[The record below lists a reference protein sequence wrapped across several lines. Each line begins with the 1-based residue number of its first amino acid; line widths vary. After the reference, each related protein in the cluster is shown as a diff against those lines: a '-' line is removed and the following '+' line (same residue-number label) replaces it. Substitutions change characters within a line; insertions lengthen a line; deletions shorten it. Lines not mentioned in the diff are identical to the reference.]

1 MKARSC
7 LGLILAL
14 AASAAFAQTSSGGVT
29 RIVVPFAAGGVQ
41 DILARAISPELG
53 RAIGRDVIVENRP
66 GAGGTI
72 GTALVA
78 KSPPD
83 GHTLVLA
90 AASHTING
98 SLYAKLPYD
107 PIRDF
112 SGVAHIGTV
121 EYVLMIN
128 PRLPAKTVGE
138 FVAYAKANPGKL
150 NYATAG
156 SGTATHLSM
165 AYFLGLAGIDMVH
178 IPFKGTNEAV
188 NEVLAGRAD
197 AVIAANIGALPFMKD
212 ARIRM
217 LGVTSAKRSKFLP
230 ELPTLSEDVPGYE
243 FDSWL
248 GLLGPA
254 GIPRATVDRL
264 NLAVAALLRD
274 PVILDRLARQGIEP
288 QALAPEA
295 FDALLRADFA
305 KMARVVKAS
314 GARVE

>member
-1 MKARSC
+1 MKRA
-7 LGLILAL
+7 LLAMLLAL
-14 AASAAFAQTSSGGVT
+14 AAAEAGAQTSGGVT
-29 RIVVPFAAGGVQ
+29 RIIVPFAAGGVQ
-41 DILARAISPELG
+41 DILARAIGPELG
-53 RAIGRDVIVENRP
+53 TALGGSVIVENRP

-78 KSPPD
+78 KSVPD
-83 GHTLVLA
+83 GRTLVLA

-98 SLYAKLPYD
+98 SLHAKLPYD

-128 PRLPAKTVGE
+128 PRIPAKTVRE
-138 FVAYAKANPGKL
+138 FVDYAKANPGKL

-165 AYFLGLAGIDMVH
+165 AYLIGLAGLDMVH
-178 IPFKGTNEAV
+178 IPYKGTNEAV

-197 AVIAANIGALPFMKD
+197 AVIAANIGALPFAKD
-212 ARIRM
+212 GRIRM

-230 ELPTLSEDVPGYE
+230 DLPTIADSGVPSYE

-248 GLLGPA
+248 GLLGPH
-254 GIPRATVDRL
+254 GMSRATVDQI
-264 NLAVAALLRD
+264 NLAVAALLRN
-274 PVILDRLARQGIEP
+274 PAILDRLDKQGIEP
-288 QALAPEA
+288 QALSPEA
-295 FDALLRADFA
+295 FDALLRADFD

>member
-1 MKARSC
+1 MRR
-7 LGLILAL
+7 AL
-14 AASAAFAQTSSGGVT
+14 AGLLLSLAAAGAGAQAPGGVT

-41 DILARAISPELG
+41 DILARAIGSELG
-53 RAIGRDVIVENRP
+53 AAIGRNVIVENRP

-78 KSPPD
+78 MAPPD

-98 SLYAKLPYD
+98 SLHAKLPYD

-112 SGVAHIGTV
+112 NGVAHIGTV

-128 PRLPAKTVGE
+128 PRIPAKTVKE
-138 FVAYAKANPGKL
+138 FVDYAKANPGKL

-165 AYFLGLAGIDMVH
+165 ADLIGLAGLDMVH
-178 IPFKGTNEAV
+178 IPYKGTNEAV

-197 AVIAANIGALPFMKD
+197 AVIAANIGALPFAKD

-230 ELPTLSEDVPGYE
+230 DLPTIAESGVPGYE

-254 GIPRATVDRL
+254 GMPKATVDQI
-264 NLAVAALLRD
+264 NLAVASLLRD
-274 PVILDRLARQGIEP
+274 PVILERLAKQGIEP
-288 QALAPEA
+288 QALSPEA
-295 FDALLRADFA
+295 FDALLRADFD

>member
-1 MKARSC
+1 MKRAIPA
-7 LGLILAL
+7 LVLAL
-14 AASAAFAQTSSGGVT
+14 AANAAVAQTVT
-29 RIVVPFAAGGVQ
+29 RIIVPFAAGGVQ
-41 DILARAISPELG
+41 DILARAINSELG
-53 RAIGRDVIVENRP
+53 TAIGGTVIVENRP

-78 KSPPD
+78 KAQPD

-98 SLYAKLPYD
+98 SLHAKLPYD

-128 PRLPAKTVGE
+128 PKIPAKTVKE
-138 FVAYAKANPGKL
+138 FVDYAKANPGKL
-150 NYATAG
+150 NYSTAG

-165 AYFLGLAGIDMVH
+165 AYLIGLAGLDMVH
-178 IPFKGTNEAV
+178 VPYKGTNEAV
-188 NEVLAGRAD
+188 NEVIAGRAD
-197 AVIAANIGALPFMKD
+197 AVIAANIGALPFAKD

-230 ELPTLSEDVPGYE
+230 DLPTIAESGVPGYE

-254 GIPRATVDRL
+254 GIPKATVDQI
-264 NLAVAALLRD
+264 NLAVASLLRD
-274 PVILDRLARQGIEP
+274 PVILERLAKQGIEP
-288 QALAPEA
+288 QALSPEA
-295 FDALLRADFA
+295 FDALLRADFD

>member
-1 MKARSC
+1 MRRAFAA
-7 LGLILAL
+7 LVLVFAADAAL
-14 AASAAFAQTSSGGVT
+14 AQGVT

-41 DILARAISPELG
+41 DILARAISSELG
-53 RAIGRDVIVENRP
+53 AAIGGTVVVENRT

-72 GTALVA
+72 GTAFVA
-78 KSPPD
+78 KAPPD

-98 SLYAKLPYD
+98 SLHAKLPYD

-112 SGVAHIGTV
+112 CGVAHIGTV

-128 PRLPAKTVGE
+128 PRIPAKTVKQ
-138 FVAYAKANPGKL
+138 FVDYAKANPGRL
-150 NYATAG
+150 NYSTAG
-156 SGTATHLSM
+156 VGTATHLSM
-165 AYFLGLAGIDMVH
+165 AYFASLAGIDMVH
-178 IPFKGTNEAV
+178 VPYKGTNEAV

-197 AVIAANIGALPFMKD
+197 AVIAANIGALPYLLD

-217 LGVTSAKRSKFLP
+217 LGVTSAKRSEFLP
-230 ELPTLSEDVPGYE
+230 DLPPIAQDVPGYE

-264 NLAVAALLRD
+264 NLAVGSLLRE
-274 PVILDRLARQGIEP
+274 PVILERLAKQGIEP
-288 QALAPEA
+288 QALTPEA
-295 FDALLRADFA
+295 FDALLRADFDR
-305 KMARVVKAS
+305 MARVVKAS

>member
-1 MKARSC
+1 MRRA
-7 LGLILAL
+7 LAALVLAL
-14 AASAAFAQTSSGGVT
+14 AANAALAQGLT
-29 RIVVPFAAGGVQ
+29 RIIVPFAAGGVQ
-41 DILARAISPELG
+41 DILARAISAELG
-53 RAIGRDVIVENRP
+53 VAIGGTVVVENRT

-78 KSPPD
+78 KAPPD

-128 PRLPAKTVGE
+128 PRIPARTVKE
-138 FVAYAKANPGKL
+138 FVDYAKANPGKL
-150 NYATAG
+150 NYSTAG
-156 SGTATHLSM
+156 VGTATHLSM
-165 AYFLGLAGIDMVH
+165 AYFASLAGIDMVH
-178 IPFKGTNEAV
+178 VPYKGTNEAV

-197 AVIAANIGALPFMKD
+197 AVIAANIGALPYLLD

-230 ELPTLSEDVPGYE
+230 DLPTIADSGVPGYE

-264 NLAVAALLRD
+264 NLAVGSLLRD
-274 PVILDRLARQGIEP
+274 PVILERLAKQGIEP
-288 QALAPEA
+288 QALSPEA

>member
-1 MKARSC
+1 MRRAFAA
-7 LGLILAL
+7 LVLVFAADAAL
-14 AASAAFAQTSSGGVT
+14 AQGVT

-41 DILARAISPELG
+41 DILARAISSELG
-53 RAIGRDVIVENRP
+53 AAIGGTVVVENRT

-72 GTALVA
+72 GTAFVA
-78 KSPPD
+78 KAPPD

-98 SLYAKLPYD
+98 SLHAKLPYD

-112 SGVAHIGTV
+112 CGVAHIGTV

-128 PRLPAKTVGE
+128 PRIPAKTVKQ
-138 FVAYAKANPGKL
+138 FVDYAKANPGRL
-150 NYATAG
+150 NYSTAG
-156 SGTATHLSM
+156 VGTATHLSM
-165 AYFLGLAGIDMVH
+165 AYFASLAGIDMVH
-178 IPFKGTNEAV
+178 VPYKGTNEAV

-197 AVIAANIGALPFMKD
+197 AVIAANIGALPYLLD

-217 LGVTSAKRSKFLP
+217 LGVTSAKRSEFLP
-230 ELPTLSEDVPGYE
+230 DLPPIAQDVPGYE

-264 NLAVAALLRD
+264 NLAVGSLLRE
-274 PVILDRLARQGIEP
+274 PVILERLATQGIEP
-288 QALAPEA
+288 QALTPEA
-295 FDALLRADFA
+295 FDALLRADFDR
-305 KMARVVKAS
+305 MARVVKAS

>member
-1 MKARSC
+1 MRRA
-7 LGLILAL
+7 LPALVLAL
-14 AASAAFAQTSSGGVT
+14 AANAAVAQAVT
-29 RIVVPFAAGGVQ
+29 RIIVPFAAGGVQ
-41 DILARAISPELG
+41 DILARAISSELG
-53 RAIGRDVIVENRP
+53 TAIGGTVIVENRA

-98 SLYAKLPYD
+98 SLHAKLPYD

-112 SGVAHIGTV
+112 SGIAHIGTV

-128 PRLPAKTVGE
+128 PRIPAKTVRE
-138 FVAYAKANPGKL
+138 FVAYAKAHPGKL
-150 NYATAG
+150 NYSTAG
-156 SGTATHLSM
+156 LGTATHLSM
-165 AYFLGLAGIDMVH
+165 AYFASLAGIDMVH

-197 AVIAANIGALPFMKD
+197 AVIAANIGALPYFLD

-217 LGVTSAKRSKFLP
+217 LAVTSAKRSKFLP
-230 ELPTLSEDVPGYE
+230 ELPPIADGVPGYE

-254 GIPRATVDRL
+254 GIPRATVDQL

-274 PVILDRLARQGIEP
+274 PVILERLAKQGIEP
-288 QALAPEA
+288 QALSPEA
-295 FDALLRADFA
+295 FDALLRADFD
-305 KMARVVKAS
+305 KMARVVRAS